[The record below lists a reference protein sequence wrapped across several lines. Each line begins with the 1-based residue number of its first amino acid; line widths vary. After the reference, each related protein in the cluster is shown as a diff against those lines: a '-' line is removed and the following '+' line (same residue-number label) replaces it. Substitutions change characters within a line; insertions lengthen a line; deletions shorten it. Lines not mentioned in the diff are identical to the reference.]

1 MKKEAT
7 AIALAGT
14 LLFGLFAPAA
24 PALAATP
31 ETAAADDTVALVAS
45 APEETVTNLDLPD
58 SDDLFAQ
65 YAQRVFYG
73 ADSAAPL
80 GNYGETVLT
89 SSFDL
94 AVYAKLKEAV
104 AQVAAGERT
113 DTVFTFTLAELGI
126 KEPQTWTAAD
136 MGLETIFYTDENGD
150 LVWAEGAAEAIN
162 HMLGYGGMGAILDV
176 LRVDC
181 PYELY
186 WYDKTATGGA
196 GSLGPSVSVNALDCI
211 TVTPAATIEMRLC
224 VAADYAPGGVT
235 GGCETDPARTGA
247 AKTAAENA
255 RQVVEKYA
263 ALGDYDK
270 LLAYKDEICAL
281 VDYNHDAADN
291 TATLYGDPWQLIYVF
306 DGDPTTKVVC
316 EGYSKAF
323 QYLFDQSDFQNEL
336 YCYTVTGTTLCE
348 AGNSQG
354 AHMWNICTM
363 DDGLNYLVDVTNS
376 DAGTVGRQGQLFLV
390 GARGSADT
398 QYNVSD
404 VEMRYAYDRETLNL
418 YGEDI
423 LTLAADDYDP
433 TTVVPTP
440 APTATPT
447 PAPTATPTPAP
458 TATPTPTPTATP
470 TPTPTATPTPTP
482 TATPTPAPTATPTPT
497 PTATPT
503 PTPTAT
509 STPTPTAT
517 PTPAPTATPTPAP
530 TATPTPAP
538 TATPTPAPTATPT
551 PGKPG
556 GEITSDVYPI
566 QDGAMTVE
574 KPTNAAT
581 LLAGVHGEDLRLTN
595 ADGEPLRGEDLVG
608 TGTTVAQGDGPAEL
622 VIVVYGDLNGD
633 GKIAVGDLLEMRR
646 ALLALTKLDGVW
658 LRAATAD
665 SGEPE
670 PNVRNI
676 LQLSRV
682 LLNLTDSMKG

>member
-1 MKKEAT
+1 MKKKAT

-447 PAPTATPTPAP
+447 PAPTATPTP
-458 TATPTPTPTATP
+458 T
-470 TPTPTATPTPTP
+470 
-482 TATPTPAPTATPTPT
+482 PTATPTPT

-509 STPTPTAT
+509 STPT
-517 PTPAPTATPTPAP
+517 
-530 TATPTPAP
+530 P

-608 TGTTVAQGDGPAEL
+608 TGTTVAQGGGPAEL

>member
-1 MKKEAT
+1 MKKKAT

-58 SDDLFAQ
+58 SNDLFAQ

-211 TVTPAATIEMRLC
+211 TVTPAAKIEMRLC

-255 RQVVEKYA
+255 SQVVEKYA

-458 TATPTPTPTATP
+458 TATPTP
-470 TPTPTATPTPTP
+470 
-482 TATPTPAPTATPTPT
+482 
-497 PTATPT
+497 
-503 PTPTAT
+503 
-509 STPTPTAT
+509 
-517 PTPAPTATPTPAP
+517 
-530 TATPTPAP
+530 
-538 TATPTPAPTATPT
+538 APTATPT

-608 TGTTVAQGDGPAEL
+608 TGTTVAQGGGPAEL

>member
-1 MKKEAT
+1 MKKKAT

-470 TPTPTATPTPTP
+470 TPTPTATPTP
-482 TATPTPAPTATPTPT
+482 
-497 PTATPT
+497 
-503 PTPTAT
+503 
-509 STPTPTAT
+509 
-517 PTPAPTATPTPAP
+517 
-530 TATPTPAP
+530 AP

-608 TGTTVAQGDGPAEL
+608 TGTTVAQGGGPAEL